1 MVASDPCRR
10 LLHELGAVFLF
21 PYCRQWNGYS
31 CGAEVLRMGVKA
43 TIGRT
48 IPRGEAESV
57 LGCRPNGTY
66 MTTLQRT
73 FRQYGVQAGRMFA
86 PTRRRVADAF
96 RQGQY
101 VVIDDDRTYS
111 VSHVMIL
118 PGHLSAHLV
127 WVADPMIGLPTI
139 RTYHRVVKSATMA
152 FAVAA

>member
-1 MVASDPCRR
+1 MKSILR
-10 LLHELGAVFLF
+10 F
-21 PYCRQWNGYS
+21 PYYRQWNGYS

-43 TIGRT
+43 IRGRT
-48 IPRGEAESV
+48 ISRREAESV

-73 FRQYGVQAGRMFA
+73 FRRYGVRAGSMFA
-86 PTRRRVADAF
+86 PTKRRVAAALQAGKF
-96 RQGQY
+96 

-118 PGHLSAHLV
+118 PGFLSKRLV
-127 WVADPMIGLPTI
+127 WVADPMLGIPTI
-139 RTYHRVVKSATMA
+139 RTYRRVVGSATMA